1 LASQPISLRPTADLR
16 RRRLVNRAMEAV
28 ATAAAVV
35 AVALLLLVVISV
47 GRRGWSAL
55 SIDFFTEEPPLFGRS
70 GGGIAPA
77 IVGTAIIVG
86 LATVIALPVGVLV
99 ALFLTEVAD
108 RRSARLVRLALDLLN
123 GLPSIVIGVFIF
135 GLLVVGHQQSGY
147 AASVALAI
155 IMLPLVAR
163 ASQEALQLVPRH
175 QREAAAALG
184 VSRWRATLGIVLPAA
199 LGGILTGTILAV
211 ARAAGETAPL
221 LFTSSIFANQVGTD
235 PTHALANIL
244 VTIFTLSESPSPD
257 DHARGWA
264 AALVLMGFVLVTSL
278 VGRALLARGR
288 RRSRAR
294 VRRSVRCPTCRSRA
308 GPSRPPSRWPEPA
321 PRRSPAATRSSR
333 PGTSAS
339 ATGGCGRSTR
349 SR

>member
-1 LASQPISLRPTADLR
+1 MAAAGPISLRPTGNLR
-16 RRRLVNRAMEAV
+16 RRRLVNRLMAGV
-28 ATAAAVV
+28 ATVAAVV
-35 AVALLLLVVISV
+35 AVALLLLVVLSV
-47 GRRGWSAL
+47 ARRGWSAL
-55 SIDFFTEEPPLFGRS
+55 SIDFFTEDPPLFGQT

-86 LATVIALPVGVLV
+86 IATVLALPIGVLV
-99 ALFLTEVAD
+99 ALFLSEFAD
-108 RRSARLVRLALDLLN
+108 RRSAQLVRLGLDLLN

-135 GLLVVGHQQSGY
+135 GLLVVGNQQSAY

-163 ASQEALQLVPRH
+163 ASEESLQLVARD
-175 QREAAAALG
+175 QREGAAALG

-199 LGGILTGTILAV
+199 LGGILTGTILAI

-221 LFTSSIFANQVGTD
+221 LFTSSIFANQVSTD
-235 PTHALANIL
+235 PTHALANIP

-278 VGRALLARGR
+278 IGRALLAHSR
-288 RRSRAR
+288 RRSRA
-294 VRRSVRCPTCRSRA
+294 
-308 GPSRPPSRWPEPA
+308 
-321 PRRSPAATRSSR
+321 
-333 PGTSAS
+333 
-339 ATGGCGRSTR
+339 
-349 SR
+349 

>member
-1 LASQPISLRPTADLR
+1 VAGAEPFSLRPTGNLR
-16 RRRLVNRAMEAV
+16 RRRVVNRVMEGAATV
-28 ATAAAVV
+28 AAIL

-47 GRRGWSAL
+47 ARRGWGAL
-55 SIDFFTEEPPLFGRS
+55 SIDFFTKDPPLFGQT

-86 LATVIALPVGVLV
+86 IATIIALPVGVLV
-99 ALFLTEVAD
+99 ALFLTEFSG
-108 RRSARLVRLALDLLN
+108 RRSAQLIRLALDLLN

-147 AASVALAI
+147 AAGIALSI

-175 QREAAAALG
+175 QREGAAALG
-184 VSRWRATLGIVLPAA
+184 VSRWRTTLGIVLPAA

-221 LFTSSIFANQVGTD
+221 LFTSSIFANQVSTD
-235 PTHALANIL
+235 PTHALANIP

-257 DHARGWA
+257 DHARAWA

-278 VGRALLARGR
+278 VGRALLAHSR
-288 RRSRAR
+288 RRS
-294 VRRSVRCPTCRSRA
+294 
-308 GPSRPPSRWPEPA
+308 
-321 PRRSPAATRSSR
+321 
-333 PGTSAS
+333 
-339 ATGGCGRSTR
+339 
-349 SR
+349 